1 MSESLRDL
9 RLFVAAYEERSFT
22 AAAVRENAT
31 QSGVSQHIRKIEDRL
46 AVSLF
51 QRAPGTVVPTPAGDN
66 YYRRCVELL
75 RAYELANRT
84 ARSFGTGLEGS
95 VAVGLMPTMARRA
108 LAPALARFAD
118 ANPNATVHVVEAYSA
133 TLTQQV
139 RSGELAFAIVPAA
152 AGVAGIRS
160 RLFMRTPELLVTCS
174 ESRLTHLEPTRLAEL
189 NPLKLVVP
197 SMQHAR
203 RHAIEAYLTSSGVRP
218 ERMLELDAM
227 FATLGLVATT
237 DWAAILPG
245 IMMGAG
251 DDSGPWR
258 LTASPLADPPL
269 TLDLVLIEPSRH
281 AMPAVAEAFLEV
293 LEEEAIEANRPWAE
307 ILNQSE
313 RHRGS

>member
-46 AVSLF
+46 GVSLF

-66 YYRRCVELL
+66 YYRRSVELL

-84 ARSFGTGLEGS
+84 ARSFGAGLEGN
-95 VAVGLMPTMARRA
+95 VAVGLMPTMTRRA
-108 LAPALARFAD
+108 LAPALARFAE

-133 TLTQQV
+133 TLNQQV
-139 RSGELAFAIVPAA
+139 RSGELAFAIVPAS
-152 AGVAGIRS
+152 AGTAGIRT
-160 RLFMRTPELLVTCS
+160 RPFLRTPELLVTRAGS
-174 ESRLTHLEPTRLAEL
+174 ALVHLKPTRLAEL
-189 NPLKLVVP
+189 DPLKLVVP
-197 SMQHAR
+197 GVQHTR
-203 RHAIEAYLTSSGVRP
+203 RQAIEAYLTSNGVRP

-227 FATLGLVATT
+227 FGTLGLVATT

-245 IMMGAG
+245 IMMGTG
-251 DDSGPWR
+251 DADGPR
-258 LTASPLADPPL
+258 RYTASPLADPPL
-269 TLDLVLIEPSRH
+269 MLDLVLIEPSRH
-281 AMPAVAEAFLEV
+281 AMPAVAEAFLQV
-293 LEEEAIEANRPWAE
+293 LEEEAIEANRTWEE
-307 ILNQSE
+307 ILGPPA